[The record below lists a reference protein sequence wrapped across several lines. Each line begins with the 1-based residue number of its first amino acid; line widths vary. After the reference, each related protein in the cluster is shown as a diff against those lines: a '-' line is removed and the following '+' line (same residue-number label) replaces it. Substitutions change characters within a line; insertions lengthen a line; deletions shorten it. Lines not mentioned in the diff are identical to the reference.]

1 MLVIFV
7 KSLIWFL
14 AKATSALSSKK
25 SELKKDLI
33 DRNKFSFDKLIS
45 SFLIEILGFF
55 NFTTKF
61 NSVGLRYIFVL
72 LNSNFT
78 F

>member
-45 SFLIEILGFF
+45 SFLIEIF
-55 NFTTKF
+55 
-61 NSVGLRYIFVL
+61 
-72 LNSNFT
+72 
-78 F
+78 